1 MKNYKIY
8 SILSALLLLIV
19 MACSDEFVGNS
30 PNFND
35 SVGAV
40 TKVTVNPAKNFFNLS
55 ASSLAAEEIEF
66 TVDVDGFG
74 ITTVNNV
81 EVELVFTEKDRLYDP
96 FREEAIDSVYAP
108 ITLQVIT
115 SFPATII
122 VTGQQVADALQ
133 LGVGDLE
140 LGDSFQITLP
150 INTAD
155 GRRLT
160 TALGSDLCNEPA
172 QPSFGGCGV
181 AWAIS
186 CPSDI
191 GAEYS
196 YVTSNIACANC
207 SSPAP
212 GAAACGVSVSG
223 TGSWTDLGGGVY
235 SVSDATFGQYGCAWG
250 DTPAVGVQITDVCSK
265 IGSGPQ
271 GGSDQ
276 YGLLYT
282 LTITDNTGTTMTI
295 DWSNDYGDS
304 GTTVLTRTDGGSWPL
319 GLSN

>member
-8 SILSALLLLIV
+8 SMLCTLLLLIV

-35 SVGAV
+35 HVGAV
-40 TKVTVNPAKNFFNLS
+40 TKVTVNPTKNFFNLN
-55 ASSLAAEEIEF
+55 AALATAEVEF
-66 TVDVDGFG
+66 SVDVDGFG
-74 ITTVNNV
+74 ITTVNSV
-81 EVELVFTEKDRLYDP
+81 EVELVYTDKDRLYDP
-96 FREEAIDSVYAP
+96 FREEKYDSVHSAVTLMTLSSFPSTVVVTGADVAAALGIPIDSLDV
-108 ITLQVIT
+108 
-115 SFPATII
+115 
-122 VTGQQVADALQ
+122 
-133 LGVGDLE
+133 
-140 LGDSFQITLP
+140 GDSFQITLP

-160 TALGSDLCNEPA
+160 TALDSDLCNEPA

-186 CPSDI
+186 CPSDL

-196 YVTSNIACANC
+196 YVTTNIACANC
-207 SSPAP
+207 SASDP
-212 GAAACGVSVSG
+212 GAAACGASISG
-223 TGSWTDLGGGVY
+223 TGSWTDLGSGVY

-250 DTPAVGVQITDVCSK
+250 DTEAEGVQITDVCSK

-282 LTITDNTGTTMTI
+282 FIITDNTGTTLTI

-319 GLSN
+319 ALSN